1 MDSSHHQF
9 HKVPIKINL
18 SEGRVEG
25 EIDLP
30 HGAMRLVDLA
40 SKVLGLSSTVADM
53 GVRIVANLGRQV
65 SCSKGCGSCCR
76 QLVPLSAPEAIYLAE
91 LVASLPKDIGNRIKE
106 HFAEAVAKLKHSG
119 LSKTLERLKQSSTMS
134 EEEMQAITKAYFL
147 QRIPCPFLK
156 DESCSIYASRPSR
169 CREYVTTSP
178 PSHCQNPYEKQIDR
192 LPISIRLSEALARMW
207 AEATQT
213 PFQLVPLTLA
223 LEWSFEHKS
232 LKGVGADAREML
244 DMLLFHVTQIAAE
257 NENQMMN
264 TLKGNSSSS

>member
-1 MDSSHHQF
+1 MQYFHQ
-9 HKVPIKINL
+9 HIRELPIQINL
-18 SEGRVEG
+18 PEGRIEG

-30 HGAMRLVDLA
+30 HGTIRLVDLA

-53 GVRIVANLGRQV
+53 GARIAANLGRRV

-91 LVASLPKDIGNRIKE
+91 LVASLPKDIGKRIQQQ
-106 HFAEAVAKLKHSG
+106 FAEVVVQLKRSE
-119 LSKTLERLKQSSTMS
+119 LLKSLDRLQQSSSIS

-147 QRIPCPFLK
+147 KRIPCPFLK

-169 CREYVTTSP
+169 CREYVVTSP
-178 PSHCQNPYEKQIDR
+178 PSHCQDPYEKQVDR

-213 PFQLVPLTLA
+213 SLQLVPLTLA
-223 LEWSFEHKS
+223 LKWSFEHKS
-232 LKGVGADAREML
+232 LKGVGANARQML
-244 DMLLFHVTQIAAE
+244 DVFLFHVTQIAAE
-257 NENQMMN
+257 NEHQIMS
-264 TLKGNSSSS
+264 TLKGNVSSL